1 MRHSFIARVSAAV
14 VLLTNIAL
22 AQSIQLTVD
31 LSDAPRNIFHS
42 RLTIAAKPG
51 PLTLVYPKW
60 IPGNHRPSGPIANLT
75 GLKITA
81 GGQTIDWQRDPID
94 MYAFHLQV
102 PAGAKELQV
111 SFDTITSGDS
121 AGATGAAASA
131 NVLDLNWNQVVLY
144 PQRANSDAVEFAA
157 SVHLPSG
164 LKFGTAMPIKSQ
176 SDEMVEFNSVSL
188 TQLVDSPLIAGDH
201 YRQIGL
207 NQPGE
212 LPVHVIDMVS
222 ESEAALAMTPLQ
234 LAAYHS
240 LVAEAGALFGA
251 RHYTK
256 YHFLYTLSNEVG
268 HHGLE
273 HHESSDNS
281 VAERTLID
289 PELRLMEAGLLPHE
303 FVHSWNGKYRRP
315 AGLATANYQEPMIG
329 DLLWVYEGL
338 TEYLG
343 NLLTARS
350 KLWTPDQY
358 REALAETAAVLDH
371 RAGRTWRPL
380 EDTAR
385 SVQSLRLLGPH
396 WQSWRRSLDYY
407 PEGELI
413 WLEVDTLIRQQTH
426 GQKSLDD
433 FCRLFHGG
441 QSGTPKVIPYTFDD
455 VVKTLNQVAPYD
467 WEKLLKQRVNA
478 TGSHAPLDG
487 IEQGGWR
494 LVYNQ
499 NPNVLV
505 DAEEKQGKYLNAFY
519 SLGFAVRESGGEL
532 EDVMP
537 GSPAYDAGIGPG
549 MKLVAVNGRRW
560 SKHVLRD
567 ALRASLEKEQRFD
580 LLVENAEFF
589 KTYSIT
595 YSGGEKYPHLLRA
608 EGPDLL
614 SNILS
619 PLVK

>member
-1 MRHSFIARVSAAV
+1 MHHSFIARISAAAI
-14 VLLTNIAL
+14 LLTSIAL

-31 LSDAPRNIFHS
+31 LSDALRNIFHS
-42 RLTIAAKPG
+42 RVTIAAKPG

-60 IPGNHRPSGPIANLT
+60 IPGNHRPSGPIANLA

-111 SFDTITSGDS
+111 SFDTITSGES
-121 AGATGAAASA
+121 AGATGAAAST

-144 PQRANSDAVEFAA
+144 PQGTNSDAVEFAA
-157 SVHLPSG
+157 SVHLPG
-164 LKFGTAMPIKSQ
+164 GWKFGTALLIKTQ

-212 LPVHVIDMVS
+212 FPVHVIDMVS
-222 ESEAALAMTPLQ
+222 ESEAALAMTPQ
-234 LAAYHS
+234 QTAAYHL

-256 YHFLYTLSNEVG
+256 YHFLYTLSDEVG

-315 AGLATANYQEPMIG
+315 AGLATPSYQEPMIG

-371 RAGRTWRPL
+371 RAGRTWR
-380 EDTAR
+380 TAR
-385 SVQSLRLLGPH
+385 RYRALGAVVAAAGAALAKLAPQSRLLPGRRAYLAGGRHSHPAADS
-396 WQSWRRSLDYY
+396 WAEVSRRFLPLISWRPKRRSQ
-407 PEGELI
+407 GRS
-413 WLEVDTLIRQQTH
+413 VHIRR
-426 GQKSLDD
+426 
-433 FCRLFHGG
+433 CC
-441 QSGTPKVIPYTFDD
+441 
-455 VVKTLNQVAPYD
+455 
-467 WEKLLKQRVNA
+467 
-478 TGSHAPLDG
+478 
-487 IEQGGWR
+487 
-494 LVYNQ
+494 
-499 NPNVLV
+499 
-505 DAEEKQGKYLNAFY
+505 
-519 SLGFAVRESGGEL
+519 
-532 EDVMP
+532 
-537 GSPAYDAGIGPG
+537 
-549 MKLVAVNGRRW
+549 
-560 SKHVLRD
+560 
-567 ALRASLEKEQRFD
+567 
-580 LLVENAEFF
+580 
-589 KTYSIT
+589 
-595 YSGGEKYPHLLRA
+595 
-608 EGPDLL
+608 
-614 SNILS
+614 
-619 PLVK
+619 